1 MKYLPERVILSLV
14 LCLGTINMLAQRV
27 NLSIAILC
35 MTNRGTIHD
44 NNSTNDKYL
53 IRVGPNSSGCTTESF
68 DETKVSK
75 YSFSFYYFK
84 QEASKDAIFC
94 DGIGFSMFFLVPKCK
109 NDRLLIKRNYCRS
122 SDVGLLT
129 F

>member
-68 DETKVSK
+68 NETKASW
-75 YSFSFYYFK
+75 FPGFY
-84 QEASKDAIFC
+84 QLWAAWAPPNER
-94 DGIGFSMFFLVPKCK
+94 GLLIGFAYAV
-109 NDRLLIKRNYCRS
+109 RKRSRTVDCTE
-122 SDVGLLT
+122 V
-129 F
+129 